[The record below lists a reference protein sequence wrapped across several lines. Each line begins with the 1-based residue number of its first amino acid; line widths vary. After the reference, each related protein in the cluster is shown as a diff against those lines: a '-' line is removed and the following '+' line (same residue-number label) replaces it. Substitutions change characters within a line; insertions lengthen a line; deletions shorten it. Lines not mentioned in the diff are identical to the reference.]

1 MGIAYAWFVPTS
13 APSLG
18 PISVADKP
26 LVGEGDTGA
35 MFHLRSLSRS
45 YQSKAE
51 GVRGSLDESCTYVLC
66 S

>member
-1 MGIAYAWFVPTS
+1 MPKGSCSGCAMGIAYAWFVPTS

-35 MFHLRSLSRS
+35 MFPFAQLEPVVSKESRRSAW
-45 YQSKAE
+45 KF
-51 GVRGSLDESCTYVLC
+51 
-66 S
+66 